1 MRRQSRYAYPI
12 VSILLFGVGTASV
25 APFVLNPVHIP
36 SVSRWVM
43 FLFLAAGSSFVSLD
57 MSYIRLSAAA
67 VVQIAV
73 MLHYGPAVLYPVT
86 MVSLLPD
93 LLFGNRDSWRFLA
106 NLGQLSLCSVVFFLA
121 VGGLPNLRSASS
133 IPPLFYGV
141 VAFMAVNALGVALT
155 SSTREHSPYF
165 GNLLHVTGPL
175 LRSYP
180 VAFAAGYLAAYTYG
194 FSLTAFIFILGGALL
209 LMGLASRYMTLYAN
223 LRESYLRTVSTLSAI
238 IEMRDPQTSGHSE
251 RVGHYAA
258 MLGKRLRLPRER
270 IDDLH
275 VAGLFHD
282 IGKMGVSEEILQKRR
297 PLSASEFVK
306 VKEHPV
312 KGYDIAVKANLPEF
326 VAQAIQHHH
335 EWYDGSGYPQG
346 LKGDEIP
353 ESARI
358 LAIADCFD
366 AMTSER
372 VYRTSFSVE
381 RALDEIVGGAGT
393 QFDPRMIE
401 AFIECLRHTNSEVNG
416 GPDGAVSAQPVVQI
430 GHASGQ

>member
-1 MRRQSRYAYPI
+1 MRRQSRFAYPI
-12 VSILLFGVGTASV
+12 VCILMFAAGTAAV
-25 APFVLNPVHIP
+25 VPFALNPVHIP
-36 SVSRWVM
+36 SVSRWLM
-43 FLFLAAGSSFVSLD
+43 FLFLAVGSSFVSLD
-57 MSYIRLSAAA
+57 MEYIRLSTAA
-67 VVQIAV
+67 VVQVVV

-106 NLGQLSLCSVVFFLA
+106 NLGQLSFCSVVFFLIS
-121 VGGLPNLRSASS
+121 GLPDLRSQFS
-133 IPPLFYGV
+133 IPSLLCGV
-141 VAFMAVNALGVALT
+141 VAFMAVNALCVALT

-165 GNLLHVTGPL
+165 RNLIRVSNSLIHSFPL
-175 LRSYP
+175 
-180 VAFAAGYLAAYTYG
+180 AFAAGCLAAYTYG

-209 LMGLASRYMTLYAN
+209 LVALASKYITLYAN
-223 LRESYLRTVSTLSAI
+223 LRESYLRTVTTLSAI

-258 MLGKRLRLPRER
+258 MLGKRLKLPRER

-312 KGYDIAVKANLPEF
+312 KGYDIAVKANLPDF

-335 EWYDGSGYPQG
+335 EWYNGSGYPQG

-353 ESARI
+353 VSARI

-401 AFIECLRHTNSEVNG
+401 AFIEVIRHMNPEVSS
-416 GPDGAVSAQPVVQI
+416 GPEGAVSPQPIVQI
-430 GHASGQ
+430 GHAAGQ